1 MTLVLALL
9 IAFPGPRIANLP
21 TGMLPESHVWQ
32 FEISHRFL
40 PAACASGWKSDVL
53 QLFLTPVVREGLDKS
68 LGEKV
73 TVGCALDVISHEAAL
88 HAAYAPLAC
97 LTIYPEISTGIRSL
111 TLDATWL
118 NVGICAHRAFGD
130 RVAVMAQP
138 RYTTNTKQHFLSLGL
153 GGKVQVLPSWSLGL
167 EVEPVLAG
175 RDSTTDLAPW
185 AFTIEKEYGGHNFI
199 FTLGSALYQSAPAM
213 FRSERTG
220 SGYDPVLDITK
231 GEFRIGFNILR
242 RI

>member
-1 MTLVLALL
+1 MTLMLALL

-32 FEISHRFL
+32 FEISHRFWYSVFA
-40 PAACASGWKSDVL
+40 PGWRSDVL
-53 QLFLTPVVREGLDKS
+53 QSLTVPDVRAVLDKS

-73 TVGCALDVISHEAAL
+73 TVGVALDVISHEAAL

-97 LTIYPEISTGIRSL
+97 LTVYPEISTGIRSL
-111 TLDATWL
+111 TMDATWL
-118 NVGICAHRAFGD
+118 NVGVCAHRTFGD
-130 RVAVMAQP
+130 RVAVIAQP

-175 RDSTTDLAPW
+175 RDSTTGLAPW
-185 AFTIEKEYGGHNFI
+185 AFTIEKEYGGHNFA

-213 FRSERTG
+213 FRSDHTG